1 MKEELFIEFAGLR
14 DKGVHEYGRIVLKNG
29 KLRVEGDKLLKR
41 LLKNKV
47 RDIRPKGS
55 GRWVEPKK
63 NPELFLRILPYYYS
77 GTRLC
82 AGKINEERR
91 RGASNYE

>member
-1 MKEELFIEFAGLR
+1 MKELFIEFAGLR

-29 KLRVEGDKLLKR
+29 KLRAEGDKLLKR

-47 RDIRPKGS
+47 RDLRPKGNLE
-55 GRWVEPKK
+55 WVDSKDD
-63 NPELFLRILPYYYS
+63 PERFLRILPYYYA
-77 GTRLC
+77 GTYLC

-91 RGASNYE
+91 RRASNYE